1 MMMENLKQLRSY
13 IEDEIMSAGLNTAH
27 DYDGIESDDD
37 ILIYTKAL
45 INFYKNKKSITS
57 NQVIDFDNKKIHIK
71 GLTDRNTNLFNDF
84 IENVQ
89 ADVDNNLF
97 KNNRIHLESR
107 KLEVKQGMKNLNLL
121 IIPESKNVKV
131 HLVIIEEK

>member
-1 MMMENLKQLRSY
+1 MIMENSEQLRSY
-13 IEDEIMSAGLNTAH
+13 IEDEIMSAGLNTAY

-84 IENVQ
+84 IENVK
-89 ADVDNNLF
+89 ADVDSNLF
-97 KNNRIHLESR
+97 KNNSIHLESR
-107 KLEVKQGMKNLNLL
+107 QLDVKQGMKNLNLL
-121 IIPESKNVKV
+121 IIPESKNIKV
-131 HLVIIEEK
+131 HLIIIEEK

>member
-1 MMMENLKQLRSY
+1 MENSEQLRSY
-13 IEDEIMSAGLNTAH
+13 IEDEIMSAGLNTAY

-84 IENVQ
+84 IENVK
-89 ADVDNNLF
+89 ADVDSNLF
-97 KNNRIHLESR
+97 KNNSIHLESR
-107 KLEVKQGMKNLNLL
+107 QLDVKQGMKNLNLL
-121 IIPESKNVKV
+121 IIPESKNIKV
-131 HLVIIEEK
+131 HLIIIEEK

>member
-1 MMMENLKQLRSY
+1 MMENLKQLRSY
-13 IEDEIMSAGLNTAH
+13 IEEEIMSAGLNTTH

-71 GLTDRNTNLFNDF
+71 GLTDRNTNLFNEF

-97 KNNRIHLESR
+97 KNNSIHLESR
-107 KLEVKQGMKNLNLL
+107 QLEAKQGMKNLNLL
-121 IIPESKNVKV
+121 IIPESKNIKV